1 MTGWLKLHRELIDKP
16 IWLNST
22 LEQRTILITLLCMA
36 NFSPKKWEYNGE
48 VFDLQAGQFITSLPS
63 LVSKC
68 NSKEITT
75 QKVRTALKRFEKL
88 GFLTDKTTNKNRL
101 ITIVNWHDYQE
112 TEEENNSQ
120 DDRQITGSQ
129 QADNR
134 QITAR
139 EECKESNNVKNVK
152 NIQSVSQSNIY
163 NTPTPPT
170 LTLIDKTDR
179 QDGIN
184 NIDFIGFE
192 NEVKKNVGYD
202 VENYNSDDKAVIDN
216 LIALMIDLLATNDTL
231 VAIGNRR
238 YPKQYVY
245 GKLLALDDSGIR
257 FLIHKQRAI
266 SIEKDVKNPVRYM
279 QGIIFNT
286 ALNFETEKQKNF
298 NDSYYKR
305 KEYLC

>member
-1 MTGWLKLHRELIDKP
+1 
-16 IWLNST
+16 
-22 LEQRTILITLLCMA
+22 MA

-120 DDRQITGSQ
+120 DNRQITGNQ

-139 EECKESNNVKNVK
+139 EEREESNNVKTVK

-163 NTPTPPT
+163 NNTPTPPT

-179 QDGIN
+179 QDS
-184 NIDFIGFE
+184 IDFIDFE
-192 NEVKKNVGYD
+192 NKVKKNVGYD
-202 VENYNSDDKAVIDN
+202 VEGYDSDDKAVIDN

>member
-112 TEEENNSQ
+112 TEKENNSQ
-120 DDRQITGSQ
+120 DNRQITGNQ

-139 EECKESNNVKNVK
+139 KEREESNNVKTVK

-163 NTPTPPT
+163 NNTPTPPT

-179 QDGIN
+179 QDS
-184 NIDFIGFE
+184 IDFIDFE
-192 NEVKKNVGYD
+192 SRVKKNVDYD
-202 VENYNSDDKAVIDN
+202 VAEYNSNDKAVIDN
-216 LIALMIDLLATNDTL
+216 IIALMIDLLATNDTL
-231 VAIGNRR
+231 VAIGKRR

-245 GKLLALDDSGIR
+245 SKLLTLDESGIR
-257 FLIHKQRAI
+257 FLIHKQRNI
-266 SIEKDVKNPVRYM
+266 SVETDVKNPVRYM

-286 ALNFETEKQKNF
+286 ALNFETERQKNF

>member
-120 DDRQITGSQ
+120 DNRQPTGNQ

-139 EECKESNNVKNVK
+139 EEREESNNVKTVK

-163 NTPTPPT
+163 NNTPTPPT

-179 QDGIN
+179 QDS
-184 NIDFIGFE
+184 IDFIDFE
-192 NEVKKNVGYD
+192 NKVKKNVGYD
-202 VENYNSDDKAVIDN
+202 VEGYDSDDKAVIDN

-238 YPKQYVY
+238 YPKQYIY
-245 GKLLALDDSGIR
+245 SRLLTLDDSGIR

-266 SIEKDVKNPVRYM
+266 SIETDVKNPVRYM